1 MDRKPQVFPTQEQ
14 RTAHDNE
21 VARIAAFEA
30 EKAASNAELAKR
42 PKASRANKSYKLE
55 TVDSMLAELTHR
67 KIDIPERTKLVYVNG
82 NPTYPDIPL
91 SDYKQTLFDLMK
103 NSYKK

>member
-1 MDRKPQVFPTQEQ
+1 MKL
-14 RTAHDNE
+14 A
-21 VARIAAFEA
+21 
-30 EKAASNAELAKR
+30 KAADL
-42 PKASRANKSYKLE
+42 ASRTKPSRPNKSYKQE
-55 TVDSMLAELTHR
+55 TVEGMIAELTHR